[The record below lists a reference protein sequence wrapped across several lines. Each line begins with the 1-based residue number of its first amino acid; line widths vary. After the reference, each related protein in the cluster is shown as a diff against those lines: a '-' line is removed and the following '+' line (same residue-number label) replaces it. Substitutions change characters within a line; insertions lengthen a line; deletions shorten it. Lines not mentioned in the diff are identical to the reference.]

1 LITLIIIICQP
12 VQAILRIQLKGNL
25 KITRANAKQVLLSE
39 KPPYYFIS
47 SENESILFY
56 RRIIAAKTN
65 STVASCINKKKL
77 LKQDL
82 HSRLL
87 YK

>member
-1 LITLIIIICQP
+1 M
-12 VQAILRIQLKGNL
+12 V
-25 KITRANAKQVLLSE
+25 SE
-39 KPPYYFIS
+39 KPSYYFIS

-65 STVASCINKKKL
+65 STVASCTNKKDL

-87 YK
+87 YKETIRKIGLQKDRQNIKIITSLSIAVKYTICQGL